1 MSNVNLMKS
10 WVDAGLI
17 RYVDY
22 ALVKFIQEQTQ
33 KVSDEALLAI
43 MLTSHSVAL
52 GQVCINLEDVINT
65 PEALFSMDEGG
76 DEAQQIAR
84 VQMLEWIKGLSLK
97 PWIDAIKACSA
108 IAVTDASGAVEGGPN
123 SPLVLVESNGSA
135 LLYLRRYWQ
144 AEDIIV
150 KAIRARLM
158 SSSQIDDGDI
168 RSLLADLFDG
178 NKEYVTDTDWQRI
191 ACGIAASNHFSI
203 ITGGPGTGK
212 TTTVLK
218 LLALLQAERLKQ
230 ALPPLAIRLAAPTGK
245 AAARLNESIADNLQ
259 RLQLPELENIQPEDL
274 KAVIPTQVMTLHRLL
289 KPKPNSR
296 QFMHN
301 KANPLVA
308 DIVVVDEASM
318 IDIEMMASLFEGIE
332 PTTRVILL
340 GDKDQLASVEA
351 GYVLGDLCRGALEGH
366 YTLDTMEWIK
376 NVCGEEVS
384 DDYRD
389 EQGSM
394 LNQAVCMLRK
404 SYRFLEGGVIHRL
417 ASLVNE
423 ERDNYLEAPKMDELK
438 DIFAEKDAVNGVP
451 VLRLLTQPQHSDSVL
466 EADFKKLITFGYG
479 HYLDVVAQMPQNLD
493 AKAFDQWGKKV
504 LQAHT
509 NFQLLVALRK
519 GDWGLEG
526 MNDQIERLLVSDK
539 KLMNTDSLWY
549 LGRPV
554 MVTQNDYSVD
564 LMNGDIGISL
574 RYPVDGELKQRVVF
588 SDGKGGVRW
597 VLPSRL
603 QSVETV
609 FAMTVHKSQGSEF
622 HHTAMLLPSQSS
634 PILTKELIYTG
645 ITRSKKHFTLISGGE
660 NVLEEAMNRKVERT
674 SGLSLYIS

>member
-33 KVSDEALLAI
+33 NVSDEALLAI

-65 PEALFSMDEGG
+65 PEALFSMDEGD
-76 DEAQQIAR
+76 DEAQQVAR
-84 VQMLEWIKGLSLK
+84 VQMLEWINGLSLQA
-97 PWIDAIKACSA
+97 WIEVIKGCPAV
-108 IAVTDASGAVEGGPN
+108 AVTDASGTVEGDPN
-123 SPLVLVESNGSA
+123 SPLVLVENNGSA

-158 SSSQIDDGDI
+158 SSSQIDDSDI

-178 NKEYVTDTDWQRI
+178 NKEFVTDTDWQRI

-366 YTLDTMEWIK
+366 YTPDTMEWIK
-376 NVCGEEVS
+376 NVCGEEMS

-539 KLMNTDSLWY
+539 KLMNIDSLWY

-574 RYPVDGELKQRVVF
+574 RYPVNGELKQRVVF

-660 NVLEEAMNRKVERT
+660 KVLEEAMNRKVERT

>member
-1 MSNVNLMKS
+1 
-10 WVDAGLI
+10 
-17 RYVDY
+17 
-22 ALVKFIQEQTQ
+22 
-33 KVSDEALLAI
+33 
-43 MLTSHSVAL
+43 
-52 GQVCINLEDVINT
+52 
-65 PEALFSMDEGG
+65 
-76 DEAQQIAR
+76 
-84 VQMLEWIKGLSLK
+84 
-97 PWIDAIKACSA
+97 
-108 IAVTDASGAVEGGPN
+108 
-123 SPLVLVESNGSA
+123 
-135 LLYLRRYWQ
+135 
-144 AEDIIV
+144 
-150 KAIRARLM
+150 
-158 SSSQIDDGDI
+158 
-168 RSLLADLFDG
+168 
-178 NKEYVTDTDWQRI
+178 
-191 ACGIAASNHFSI
+191 
-203 ITGGPGTGK
+203 
-212 TTTVLK
+212 
-218 LLALLQAERLKQ
+218 
-230 ALPPLAIRLAAPTGK
+230 
-245 AAARLNESIADNLQ
+245 
-259 RLQLPELENIQPEDL
+259 
-274 KAVIPTQVMTLHRLL
+274 
-289 KPKPNSR
+289 
-296 QFMHN
+296 
-301 KANPLVA
+301 
-308 DIVVVDEASM
+308 
-318 IDIEMMASLFEGIE
+318 
-332 PTTRVILL
+332 
-340 GDKDQLASVEA
+340 
-351 GYVLGDLCRGALEGH
+351 
-366 YTLDTMEWIK
+366 MEWIK

-438 DIFAEKDAVNGVP
+438 GIFAEKDAVNGVP

-479 HYLDVVAQMPQNLD
+479 HYLDVVAQMPQTFET
-493 AKAFDQWGKKV
+493 KAFDQWGKKV

-539 KLMNTDSLWY
+539 KLMDTDSLWY

-574 RYPVDGELKQRVVF
+574 RYPVNGELKQRVVF

>member
-22 ALVKFIQEQTQ
+22 ALVKFTQEQTQ
-33 KVSDEALLAI
+33 NVSDEALLAI

-65 PEALFSMDEGG
+65 PEALFSMDEGD
-76 DEAQQIAR
+76 DEAQQVAR
-84 VQMLEWIKGLSLK
+84 VQMLEWINGLSLQA
-97 PWIDAIKACSA
+97 WIEVIKGCPAV
-108 IAVTDASGAVEGGPN
+108 AVTDASGTVEGDPN
-123 SPLVLVESNGSA
+123 SPLVLVENNGSA

-158 SSSQIDDGDI
+158 SSSQIDDSDI

-178 NKEYVTDTDWQRI
+178 NKEFVTDTDWQRI

-366 YTLDTMEWIK
+366 YTPDTMEWIK
-376 NVCGEEVS
+376 NVCGEEMS

-539 KLMNTDSLWY
+539 KLMNIDSLWY

-574 RYPVDGELKQRVVF
+574 RYPVNGELKQRVVF

-660 NVLEEAMNRKVERT
+660 KVLEEAMNRKVERT

>member
-65 PEALFSMDEGG
+65 PEALFSMDEGD

-108 IAVTDASGAVEGGPN
+108 IAVTDAPGAVEGCPN
-123 SPLVLVESNGSA
+123 SPLVLVESKGSA

-150 KAIRARLM
+150 KAIRARVM
-158 SSSQIDDGDI
+158 ASSQIDDADI
-168 RSLLADLFDG
+168 RSLLADLFEG
-178 NKEYVTDTDWQRI
+178 NKEFVTDTDWQRI

-230 ALPPLAIRLAAPTGK
+230 ELPPLAIRLAAPTGK

-289 KPKPNSR
+289 KPKPNTR

-301 KANPLVA
+301 EANPLVA

-438 DIFAEKDAVNGVP
+438 GIFAEKDAVNGVP

>member
-22 ALVKFIQEQTQ
+22 ALVKFTQEQTQ
-33 KVSDEALLAI
+33 NVSDEALLAI

-65 PEALFSMDEGG
+65 PEALFSMDEGD
-76 DEAQQIAR
+76 DEAQQVAR
-84 VQMLEWIKGLSLK
+84 VQMLEWINGLSLQA
-97 PWIDAIKACSA
+97 WIEVIKGCPAV
-108 IAVTDASGAVEGGPN
+108 AVTDASGTVEGDPN
-123 SPLVLVESNGSA
+123 SPLVLVENNGSA

-158 SSSQIDDGDI
+158 SSSQIDDSDI

-178 NKEYVTDTDWQRI
+178 NKEFVTDTDWQRI

-230 ALPPLAIRLAAPTGK
+230 ELPPLAIRLAAPTGK

-366 YTLDTMEWIK
+366 YTPDTMEWIK
-376 NVCGEEVS
+376 NVCGEEMS

-539 KLMNTDSLWY
+539 KLMNIDSLWY

-574 RYPVDGELKQRVVF
+574 RYPVNGELKQRVVF

>member
-33 KVSDEALLAI
+33 NVSDEVLLAI

-65 PEALFSMDEGG
+65 PEALFSMDEGD
-76 DEAQQIAR
+76 DEAQQVAR
-84 VQMLEWIKGLSLK
+84 VQMLEWINGLSLQA
-97 PWIDAIKACSA
+97 WIEVIKGCPAV
-108 IAVTDASGAVEGGPN
+108 AVTDASGTVEGDPN
-123 SPLVLVESNGSA
+123 SPLVLVENNGSA

-158 SSSQIDDGDI
+158 SSSQIDDSDI

-178 NKEYVTDTDWQRI
+178 NKEFVTDTDWQRI

-259 RLQLPELENIQPEDL
+259 RLQLPELENIQPADL

-289 KPKPNSR
+289 KPKPNTR

-366 YTLDTMEWIK
+366 YTPDTMEWIK

-451 VLRLLTQPQHSDSVL
+451 VLRLLTQLQHSDSVL

-479 HYLDVVAQMPQNLD
+479 HYLDVVAQMPQIFET
-493 AKAFDQWGKKV
+493 KTFDQWGKKV

>member
-1 MSNVNLMKS
+1 MSNVILMKS

-33 KVSDEALLAI
+33 NVSDEALLAI

-65 PEALFSMDEGG
+65 PEALFSMDQGD

-108 IAVTDASGAVEGGPN
+108 IAVTDASGAVEGDPN

-168 RSLLADLFDG
+168 RSLLADLFEG

-289 KPKPNSR
+289 KPKPNTR

-318 IDIEMMASLFEGIE
+318 IDIEMMACLFEGIE

-366 YTLDTMEWIK
+366 YTPDTMEWIK

-451 VLRLLTQPQHSDSVL
+451 VLHLLTQPQHSGSVL

-479 HYLDVVAQMPQNLD
+479 HYLDVVAQMPQSLD
-493 AKAFDQWGKKV
+493 AKVFDQWGKKV

-539 KLMNTDSLWY
+539 KLINTDSLWY

-574 RYPVDGELKQRVVF
+574 RYPVNGELKQRVVF

-660 NVLEEAMNRKVERT
+660 KVLEEAMNRKVERT

>member
-33 KVSDEALLAI
+33 NVSDEALLAI

-52 GQVCINLEDVINT
+52 GQVCINLEDVKST
-65 PEALFSMDEGG
+65 PEALLGMDEG
-76 DEAQQIAR
+76 DNEALLIAR
-84 VQMLEWIKGLSLK
+84 VQMLEWINGLSLK
-97 PWIDAIKACSA
+97 AWIEAIKECSA
-108 IAVTDASGAVEGGPN
+108 IAVTDESGSVEGDQN
-123 SPLVLVESNGSA
+123 SPLVLVENNGSA

-144 AEDIIV
+144 AEDSIV

-158 SSSQIDDGDI
+158 SSSQIDDSDI

-178 NKEYVTDTDWQRI
+178 NKAFVTDTDWQRI

-230 ALPPLAIRLAAPTGK
+230 ELPPLAIRLAAPTGK

-259 RLQLPELENIQPEDL
+259 RLQLPELENIQPEAL

-289 KPKPNSR
+289 KPKPNTR

-351 GYVLGDLCRGALEGH
+351 GYVLGDLCRGAFEGH
-366 YTLDTMEWIK
+366 YTPDTMEWIK

-526 MNDQIERLLVSDK
+526 MNDQIERLLVSAK
-539 KLMNTDSLWY
+539 KLKDTDSLWY

-574 RYPVDGELKQRVVF
+574 RYPVNGELKQRVVF

-645 ITRSKKHFTLISGGE
+645 ITRSKKHFTLISGGGK
-660 NVLEEAMNRKVERT
+660 VLEEAMNRKVERT

>member
-22 ALVKFIQEQTQ
+22 ALVKFTQEQTQ
-33 KVSDEALLAI
+33 NVSDEALLAI

-65 PEALFSMDEGG
+65 PEALFSMDEGD
-76 DEAQQIAR
+76 DEAQQVAR
-84 VQMLEWIKGLSLK
+84 VQMLEWINGLSLQA
-97 PWIDAIKACSA
+97 WIEVIKGCPAV
-108 IAVTDASGAVEGGPN
+108 AVTDASGTVEGDPN
-123 SPLVLVESNGSA
+123 SPLVLVENNGSA

-158 SSSQIDDGDI
+158 SSSQIDDSDI

-178 NKEYVTDTDWQRI
+178 NKEFVTDTDWQRI

-366 YTLDTMEWIK
+366 YTPDTMEWIK
-376 NVCGEEVS
+376 NVCGEEMS

-539 KLMNTDSLWY
+539 KLMNIDSLWY

-574 RYPVDGELKQRVVF
+574 RYPVNGELKQRVVF

>member
-33 KVSDEALLAI
+33 NVSDEVLLAI

-65 PEALFSMDEGG
+65 PEVLFSTDEGD

-108 IAVTDASGAVEGGPN
+108 IAVTDASGAVEGCPN
-123 SPLVLVESNGSA
+123 SPLVLVENNGSA

-158 SSSQIDDGDI
+158 SSSQIDDSDI

-178 NKEYVTDTDWQRI
+178 NKEFVTDTDWQRI

-259 RLQLPELENIQPEDL
+259 RLQLPELENIQPADL

-289 KPKPNSR
+289 KPKPNTR

-366 YTLDTMEWIK
+366 YTPDTMEWIK

-466 EADFKKLITFGYG
+466 EVDFKKLITFGYG

-539 KLMNTDSLWY
+539 KLMNIDSLWY

-574 RYPVDGELKQRVVF
+574 RYPVNGELKQRVVF

-660 NVLEEAMNRKVERT
+660 KVLEEAMNRKVERT

>member
-1 MSNVNLMKS
+1 MSNVILMKS
-10 WVDAGLI
+10 WVDEGLI

-33 KVSDEALLAI
+33 NVSDEALLAI

-65 PEALFSMDEGG
+65 PEVLFSMEEGD

-84 VQMLEWIKGLSLK
+84 VQMLEWVKSLSLK
-97 PWIDAIKACSA
+97 PWINAIKVCSA
-108 IAVTDASGAVEGGPN
+108 VAVADASGVVEGGPN

-158 SSSQIDDGDI
+158 SSSQIDDSDI
-168 RSLLADLFDG
+168 RSLLADLFAG
-178 NKEYVTDTDWQRI
+178 NKEFVTDTDWQRI

-259 RLQLPELENIQPEDL
+259 RLQLPEFENIQPEDL

-289 KPKPNSR
+289 KPKPNTR

-366 YTLDTMEWIK
+366 YTPDTMEWIK

-438 DIFAEKDAVNGVP
+438 EIFAEKDAVNSVP
-451 VLRLLTQPQHSDSVL
+451 VLRLLTQPQHPDSAL
-466 EADFKKLITFGYG
+466 ETSFKTLLTTGYG
-479 HYLDVVAQMPQNLD
+479 HYLDVVAQMPQTLD
-493 AKAFDQWGKKV
+493 TNAFDQWGKKV

-539 KLMNTDSLWY
+539 KLMDTDSLWY

-574 RYPVDGELKQRVVF
+574 RYPVNGELKQRVVF

-660 NVLEEAMNRKVERT
+660 TVLEEAMNRKVERK

>member
-1 MSNVNLMKS
+1 MSNVILMKS

-33 KVSDEALLAI
+33 NVSDEALLAI

-65 PEALFSMDEGG
+65 PEVLFSMDEGD

-84 VQMLEWIKGLSLK
+84 VQMLEWVKSLSLTA
-97 PWIDAIKACSA
+97 WIDAIKACSA
-108 IAVTDASGAVEGGPN
+108 VAVADASGVVEGGPN

-158 SSSQIDDGDI
+158 SSSQIDDSDI
-168 RSLLADLFDG
+168 RSLLADLFEG
-178 NKEYVTDTDWQRI
+178 NKEFVTDTDWQRI

-230 ALPPLAIRLAAPTGK
+230 GLPPLAIRLAAPTGK

-259 RLQLPELENIQPEDL
+259 RLQLPELENIQPADL

-289 KPKPNSR
+289 KPKPNTR

-366 YTLDTMEWIK
+366 YTPDTMEWIK

-423 ERDNYLEAPKMDELK
+423 ERDNYREAPKMDELK
-438 DIFAEKDAVNGVP
+438 DIFAEKDTVNGVP
-451 VLRLLTQPQHSDSVL
+451 VLRLLTQTQHSDSVL
-466 EADFKKLITFGYG
+466 EADFKKLITMGYG
-479 HYLDVVAQMPQNLD
+479 HYLDVVAQMPQTLD
-493 AKAFDQWGKKV
+493 AKVFDQWGKKV

-539 KLMNTDSLWY
+539 KLMDTDSLWY

-574 RYPVDGELKQRVVF
+574 RYPVNGELKQRVVF
-588 SDGKGGVRW
+588 SNGKGGVRW

-660 NVLEEAMNRKVERT
+660 KVLEEAMNRKVERT

>member
-33 KVSDEALLAI
+33 NVSDEALLAI

-65 PEALFSMDEGG
+65 PEALFSIDEGD

-84 VQMLEWIKGLSLK
+84 VQMLEWIKSLSLK
-97 PWIDAIKACSA
+97 FWIDAIKACSA
-108 IAVTDASGAVEGGPN
+108 IAVTDASGVVEGGPN
-123 SPLVLVESNGSA
+123 SPLVLVESKGSA

-168 RSLLADLFDG
+168 RSLLADLFEG
-178 NKEYVTDTDWQRI
+178 NKEFVTDTDWQRI

-259 RLQLPELENIQPEDL
+259 RLQLPELENIQPADL

-289 KPKPNSR
+289 KPKPNTR

-351 GYVLGDLCRGALEGH
+351 GYVLGDLCRGVLEGH
-366 YTLDTMEWIK
+366 YTPDTMEWIK

-438 DIFAEKDAVNGVP
+438 EIFAEKDAVNGVP

-574 RYPVDGELKQRVVF
+574 RYPVNGELKQRVVF

>member
-22 ALVKFIQEQTQ
+22 ALVKFTQEQTQ
-33 KVSDEALLAI
+33 NVSDEALLAI

-65 PEALFSMDEGG
+65 PEALFSMDEGD
-76 DEAQQIAR
+76 DEAQQVAR
-84 VQMLEWIKGLSLK
+84 VQMLEWINGLSLQA
-97 PWIDAIKACSA
+97 WIEVIKGCPAV
-108 IAVTDASGAVEGGPN
+108 AVTDASGTVEGDPN
-123 SPLVLVESNGSA
+123 SPLVLVENNGSA

-158 SSSQIDDGDI
+158 SSSQIDDSDI

-178 NKEYVTDTDWQRI
+178 NKEFVTDTDWQRI

-366 YTLDTMEWIK
+366 YTPDTMEWIK
-376 NVCGEEVS
+376 NVCGEEMS

-438 DIFAEKDAVNGVP
+438 GIFAEKDAVNGVP

-539 KLMNTDSLWY
+539 KLMNIDSLWY

-574 RYPVDGELKQRVVF
+574 RYPVNGELKQRVVF